1 MHTPIHQIRQDL
13 LRRRTSF
20 AQSPEFDPA
29 YAHFLSYF
37 SQFLL
42 QEAGAY
48 QSIAFCWPYRDE
60 LDLREPLREW
70 RSSNP
75 NRYLLLPKV
84 RPDRQLSFYTWSDS
98 DPLILNTYGIAEPDP
113 TASGV
118 QSKTPDCILIPCVG
132 WLNYQN
138 QYWRL
143 GYGGGYFDRTIASL
157 KQTGHRFTTIGIAF
171 DWQAL
176 DLDRWTPEVHDQALD
191 LVVTNFGIYRS
202 SIKS

>member
-13 LRRRTSF
+13 LSRRASF

-29 YAHFLSYF
+29 YDHFLSHF
-37 SQFLL
+37 RQFLL
-42 QEAGAY
+42 QEGGVY

-70 RSSNP
+70 RSSNLD
-75 NRYLLLPKV
+75 RSLLLPKV
-84 RPDRQLSFYTWSDS
+84 RADRQLSFYTWSDS
-98 DPLILNTYGIAEPDP
+98 APLILNTYGIAEPDP
-113 TASGV
+113 TANGV
-118 QSKTPDCILIPCVG
+118 QSKNPDCILIPCVG
-132 WLNYQN
+132 WLHYQN

-157 KQTGHRFTTIGIAF
+157 KQVGHRFATVGIAF

-176 DLDRWTPEVHDQALD
+176 NPDRWTPEAHDQALD
-191 LVVTNFGIYRS
+191 LVVTNSGVYRS
-202 SIKS
+202 SIKL